1 MNQEIKYTNITFI
14 HIELFHLIIYI
25 VIFDWFECLLNQYCY
40 SPKRL
45 KYNFFIKFMIFEP
58 SFFFNSAIAIAIAGI
73 ILLFNGLIVLSIIFF
88 LIAILSLSIWFFSGL
103 FEKFEPAPSETNK
116 DQDDDDSDGR
126 GVLKPF

>member
-1 MNQEIKYTNITFI
+1 
-14 HIELFHLIIYI
+14 
-25 VIFDWFECLLNQYCY
+25 
-40 SPKRL
+40 
-45 KYNFFIKFMIFEP
+45 MIFEP